1 MSTADE
7 VASKL
12 DVLIRLIAIGLC
24 ADKSQKEKI
33 QILDSA
39 GLPPKQIAEILGTT
53 PNTVSV
59 ALVGLR
65 KERRKVP
72 QAGKAKA
79 KETLDDQQSS

>member
-1 MSTADE
+1 MNTTDD
-7 VASKL
+7 VVDKL
-12 DVLIRLIAIGLC
+12 DVLIRLMAMGLC

-39 GLPPKQIAEILGTT
+39 GLPPKQIAEMLGTT

-65 KERRKVP
+65 KERKKVP
-72 QAGKAKA
+72 QARKAKPMEA
-79 KETLDDQQSS
+79 LDDQQPN

>member
-1 MSTADE
+1 MSTTDE

-33 QILDSA
+33 QLLDSA
-39 GLPPKQIAEILGTT
+39 GLAPKQIAEILNTT

-65 KERRKVP
+65 KERKKTQVS
-72 QAGKAKA
+72 KAKP
-79 KETLDDQQSS
+79 KEALDDQQPS